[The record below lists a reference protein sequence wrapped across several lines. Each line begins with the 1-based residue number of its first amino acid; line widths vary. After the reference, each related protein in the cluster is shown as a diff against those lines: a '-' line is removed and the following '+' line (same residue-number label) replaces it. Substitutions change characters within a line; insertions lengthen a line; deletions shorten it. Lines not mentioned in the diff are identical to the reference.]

1 MKGVAM
7 RYDALV
13 VGGGIAGLTAS
24 AYLSRSGVKT
34 LLCEKEDILGGLVRT
49 FERNGFVYD
58 GGIRAFENSGIFLPM
73 LKKLGITLELVKN
86 QVTIGL
92 EDKVIHLQTI
102 DSVND
107 YHDLLCSFYPHE
119 TQAIDM
125 LTAEIKKIMHYM
137 DVQYGID
144 NPLFLDVKE
153 DRDYFMKVVF
163 PWMFKY
169 IATSPRIAALNVPVV
184 DFLKRYTQDQ
194 SLVDIITQHFF
205 QATPAFFSL
214 SYLKLYL
221 DYYYPLGGT
230 ATLVQ
235 KLKAFILE
243 HGGEI
248 CTSTPITAIEPQKH
262 FVTTASG
269 EEIFYRHLVWA
280 ADLKTFYQSID
291 PNTLLNKKVKQ
302 VFLARKA
309 ALEDKT
315 GCDSIFTFFLAV
327 NLNPDYF
334 TQKASAHF
342 FYTPQRTGQTQ
353 AGPLPLGK
361 TRKEIETWLKKFY
374 DLTTYEISI
383 PVLRDSSLAP
393 AGKTGLIISL
403 LFDYQL
409 TRNIHEQG
417 WYKEFKTF
425 SQQCILQTLNGSI
438 FPGLQSAVLDQF
450 SSTPLTMQHIAGTLD
465 GAITGWAFTNMPIP
479 AESRLPKV
487 ANSIKTPLPGV
498 LQAGQWTF
506 SPSGFPIAL
515 LTGKMAAD
523 QIIKELKRK

>member
-1 MKGVAM
+1 MK
-7 RYDALV
+7 YDALV
-13 VGGGIAGLTAS
+13 VGGGMAGLTAS
-24 AYLSRSGVKT
+24 AYLSKSGVKT
-34 LLCEKEDILGGLVRT
+34 LLCEKEGILGGLVRT
-49 FERNGFVYD
+49 FERNGFFYD

-73 LKKLGITLELVKN
+73 LKKLGIKMELVKN
-86 QVTIGL
+86 QVTIGI
-92 EDKVIHLQTI
+92 EDRVIHLKTI

-107 YHDLLCSFYPHE
+107 YRDLLCSFYPYD
-119 TQAIDM
+119 TLAIDAI
-125 LTAEIKKIMHYM
+125 TAEIKKIMHYM

-144 NPLFLDVKE
+144 NPMFMDVKE

-169 IATSPRIAALNVPVV
+169 IVTSPKIATLNVPVV
-184 DFLKRYTQDQ
+184 EFLKRYTQDQ

-205 QATPAFFSL
+205 QATPTFFSL

-235 KLKAFILE
+235 KLKTFILD

-248 CTSTPITAIEPQKH
+248 RTNTPIAAVEPQKH

-269 EEIFYRHLVWA
+269 EEVFYRHLIWA
-280 ADLKTFYQSID
+280 ADLKTLYQMID
-291 PNTLLNKKVKQ
+291 SNTLQDKKVKRT
-302 VFLARKA
+302 FLARKA
-309 ALEDKT
+309 VLEDKT

-327 NLNPDYF
+327 DLNPDYF
-334 TQKASAHF
+334 AQKASAHF

-353 AGPLPLGK
+353 AGPLPWGT
-361 TRKEIETWLKKFY
+361 TRREIKVWLKKFY
-374 DLTTYEISI
+374 GLSTYEISI
-383 PVLRDSSLAP
+383 PVLRDSTLAP

-409 TRNIHEQG
+409 TRYIREQG
-417 WYKEFKTF
+417 WYEEFKTF
-425 SQQCILQTLNGSI
+425 SQQCILQTLNNSI
-438 FPGLQSAVLDQF
+438 FPGLQSAVIDQF

-465 GAITGWAFTNMPIP
+465 GAITGWSFTNKPIP

-487 ANSIKTPLPGV
+487 ANSIKNPLPGV
-498 LQAGQWTF
+498 VQAGQWTF
-506 SPSGFPIAL
+506 SPSGFPIAI

-523 QIIKELKRK
+523 QVIKELKKGK